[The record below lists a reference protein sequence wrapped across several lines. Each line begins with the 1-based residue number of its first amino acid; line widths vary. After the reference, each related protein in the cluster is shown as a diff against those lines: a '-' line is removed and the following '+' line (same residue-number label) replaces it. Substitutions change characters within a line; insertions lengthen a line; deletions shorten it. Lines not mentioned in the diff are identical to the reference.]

1 MQTLVVSDTSIFIDL
16 LEIGLLSSFFEIGWE
31 IHTTDFVIQEWTD
44 KDERERVLMYQRSGL
59 LTIKV
64 FSGEEML
71 ELLKMFQ
78 EYQTQSNLSIQDCS
92 VMYYAKNCSAL
103 LLTGDAQLRKKATLD
118 NIEVRGIIY
127 VLDVI
132 KDRGLLPISELIEK
146 AEKLNLLNP
155 RLPKNEMH
163 SRISQWKTELNE
175 DLPMEE

>member
-31 IHTTDFVIQEWTD
+31 IHTTDFVIQELTD

-92 VMYYAKNCSAL
+92 VMYYAKNCSSV
-103 LLTGDAQLRKKATLD
+103 GC
-118 NIEVRGIIY
+118 
-127 VLDVI
+127 
-132 KDRGLLPISELIEK
+132 
-146 AEKLNLLNP
+146 
-155 RLPKNEMH
+155 
-163 SRISQWKTELNE
+163 
-175 DLPMEE
+175 